1 MESYVFGK
9 ESFHA
14 RTISH
19 ESVIRA
25 PRNIQALVWEQK
37 QTFTVFFHN
46 RNINYILYI
55 TQFVDRN
62 N

>member
-37 QTFTVFFHN
+37 QPCV
-46 RNINYILYI
+46 RLL
-55 TQFVDRN
+55 QFLDALASLKPH
-62 N
+62 